1 MFIYVLV
8 FLVGFALGF
17 IFFYSLIKIE
27 VEKRKKQLSKLIN
40 DFNKIEVE
48 KKLGIKNS
56 TKLGIK
62 NSTKLGIKNSTNS
75 RVLI

>member
-48 KKLGIKNS
+48 
-56 TKLGIK
+56 
-62 NSTKLGIKNSTNS
+62 
-75 RVLI
+75 

>member
-17 IFFYSLIKIE
+17 TFFYSLIKIE

-48 KKLGIKNS
+48 
-56 TKLGIK
+56 
-62 NSTKLGIKNSTNS
+62 
-75 RVLI
+75 